1 MGCTKELGSTSK
13 YDRCGVCDGD
23 GLSCV
28 TGSERSTIS
37 EATASA
43 GGISDALKSLKE
55 MGFDMAHLYG
65 QSTLDLGGLLGG
77 KRSDILR
84 KEEYGWARIK
94 SGCSASCGGG
104 IIEIS
109 VTFLL

>member
-1 MGCTKELGSTSK
+1 MNSNAK
-13 YDRCGVCDGD
+13 YDRCGVCNGD

-28 TGSERSTIS
+28 TGSERSKIS

-43 GGISDALKSLKE
+43 GGITDALKSLKE

-65 QSTLDLGGLLGG
+65 KSTLDLGGGLTG
-77 KRSDILR
+77 KRSDIT
-84 KEEYGWARIK
+84 KKDEFGWARIK

-104 IIEIS
+104 MYFTDS
-109 VTFLL
+109 RNNNPWS